1 MQYRNDRDGRALS
14 ILGFGCMRFARK
26 GGSID
31 LEKAEQQIMAA
42 YRAGVNYFDTAYI
55 YPGSESAL
63 GQIVEKNGIREQI
76 AIATKLPQYMI
87 QRRAAIDRYFDEQLK
102 RLRTSYIDYYLM
114 HQLTDFAQWQ
124 KLKDIGILEWIAEKK
139 AAGTIR
145 SIGFS
150 YHGSTDAFLEILA
163 DYDWDFCQI
172 QYNYKDEHTQA
183 GVAGLRAAAA
193 KGIPVIIMEPLRG
206 GKLVGLLPE
215 KAKKVIEHDER
226 GWTPARWAFRW
237 LYNQP
242 EVTVVL
248 SGMNSLEMVAENI
261 ATADEARVGEFTEKD
276 FRLIARI
283 REIIQEKEKVGC
295 TGCRYCMPCPQGVDI
310 PGTFSSY
317 NAMYTESKFAG
328 RAQYAQAV
336 GLTRKPAFAS
346 QCIGCGKCEKHC
358 PQGIPIR
365 EKLKEADKALRP
377 FPYKL
382 AIRLVRTVLLAGT
395 KDKAGPVPEKDPAD
409 TQPEA

>member
-1 MQYRNDRDGRALS
+1 MFRRIAIFESDIPYNPPDMQYRNDRDGRALS

-102 RLRTSYIDYYLM
+102 RLRTGYIDYYLM

-150 YHGSTDAFLEILA
+150 YHGSTDAFL
-163 DYDWDFCQI
+163 
-172 QYNYKDEHTQA
+172 
-183 GVAGLRAAAA
+183 
-193 KGIPVIIMEPLRG
+193 
-206 GKLVGLLPE
+206 
-215 KAKKVIEHDER
+215 
-226 GWTPARWAFRW
+226 
-237 LYNQP
+237 
-242 EVTVVL
+242 
-248 SGMNSLEMVAENI
+248 
-261 ATADEARVGEFTEKD
+261 
-276 FRLIARI
+276 
-283 REIIQEKEKVGC
+283 
-295 TGCRYCMPCPQGVDI
+295 
-310 PGTFSSY
+310 
-317 NAMYTESKFAG
+317 
-328 RAQYAQAV
+328 
-336 GLTRKPAFAS
+336 
-346 QCIGCGKCEKHC
+346 
-358 PQGIPIR
+358 
-365 EKLKEADKALRP
+365 
-377 FPYKL
+377 
-382 AIRLVRTVLLAGT
+382 
-395 KDKAGPVPEKDPAD
+395 
-409 TQPEA
+409 